1 MPPDLVKCYCKC
13 KHITNPK
20 RHLHANFIRN
30 SISNANAFSYP
41 FAMNLITLIEII
53 LFFSPSPTI
62 SQISYFIP
70 SNTAF
75 KRKHVQRFLLSFNE
89 SIFHVMFS
97 IAWRVICRHRSK
109 LKYSGFP
116 FHKNLDEFDFTFQP
130 SIDVKK
136 IKELKTLRFIYEKEN
151 VIFLGPPGVGKTH
164 LAVGLGMEAIRE
176 GKKAY
181 FINAITL
188 IDKLKRAFYERSFE
202 KQIKFYK
209 SLDLLI
215 IDELGYLPLDSEGA
229 KLFFELISEKY
240 EQGSVIVTSN
250 RSFNEWNK
258 IFEIERKAKKR
269 YDKVRDVKNNR

>member
-1 MPPDLVKCYCKC
+1 MSYEHVRELLKEMKLDG
-13 KHITNPK
+13 
-20 RHLHANFIRN
+20 
-30 SISNANAFSYP
+30 ISSVLDSTLEEWSKNGKDA
-41 FAMNLITLIEII
+41 TELIEE
-53 LFFSPSPTI
+53 
-62 SQISYFIP
+62 
-70 SNTAF
+70 
-75 KRKHVQRFLLSFNE
+75 LLEAEKKSLE
-89 SIFHVMFS
+89 TKKYETM
-97 IAWRVICRHRSK
+97 

-188 IDKLKRAFYERSFE
+188 IDKLKRSFYERSFE

-258 IFEIERKAKKR
+258 IFEDAVIASALLDRLLHHSAIINIRGKSYRLREKQKSGMIKLETSKIT
-269 YDKVRDVKNNR
+269 DESVQI